1 MKLAPLGILC
11 PSRFEYE
18 ALDRTALRRRG
29 VPVLATGMG
38 KVRAAIGCHR
48 LLKAHPGVRHV
59 LLIGYAGALT
69 DPLTVGD
76 IVEPSAYIEQDYCAE
91 PFEKFPNRIQR
102 GGPRLLGRTSVDT
115 LMLTQDRFLTENPHK
130 SGPLARRYRR
140 ISCDMESY
148 AVAAFCRTAR
158 IGCSVV
164 KIVSDRAD
172 AHADHD
178 FLKACRHLAPKLDRT
193 IASAVDALLGGP
205 LRRIRREA

>member
-1 MKLAPLGILC
+1 MKDAPLGILC

-18 ALDRTALRRRG
+18 ALDRKRLQRRG

-48 LLKAHPGVRHV
+48 LLKAHPSLRHI

-69 DPLTVGD
+69 DPLAVGD
-76 IVEPSAYIEQDYCAE
+76 VVEPDAYIEQDYCAE
-91 PFEKFPNRIQR
+91 PFERFPNRIR
-102 GGPRLLGRTSVDT
+102 RSGPRLLGKASVDT

-130 SGPLARRYRR
+130 SGPLARRHRR

-148 AVAAFCRTAR
+148 AVAAFCRTTGV
-158 IGCSVV
+158 GCSVV

-172 AHADHD
+172 AQADHD
-178 FLKACRHLAPKLDRT
+178 FLKACRELAPKLDRT
-193 IASAVDALLGGP
+193 IASAVDALFGGP
-205 LRRIRREA
+205 LRRIRRGA